1 MPTSSCL
8 IVCERSRRKGRRSR
22 SNITGRVRDSRRHRW
37 AYNIPIYFVKK
48 YFFYLFLTRSDSV
61 RCQRRWGSGCARAVS
76 KTRASARQ
84 TPLDIHETRGP
95 RAIPP
100 SLRMWSGKPGTIL
113 LLRLHFLLSRDFRVA
128 RAVCRVGFV
137 GFFSVFL
144 FLFICLT
151 ATRFYEQTYRLCVWR
166 PRQLGFCARSPL
178 SFSFSRCIAIYIY
191 RKRERESAAADRRN
205 KIHFVFGF
213 CLPRRKG
220 RDKSIQNFIVKRRTI
235 RLRRALDRLLRSCRR
250 LWERL
255 GRENCTS
262 GGFAPCVTCFSLSNF
277 YDTSQ

>member
-48 YFFYLFLTRSDSV
+48 YFFYWFLTRSDSV

-76 KTRASARQ
+76 QTRASARQ

-178 SFSFSRCIAIYIY
+178 SFSRCIAIYIY
-191 RKRERESAAADRRN
+191 RKRERESPQQQTDATRYILCLAFVCQEEKEEISRFRILLWKEERYDWGVRWIVFCAAADDS
-205 KIHFVFGF
+205 
-213 CLPRRKG
+213 G
-220 RDKSIQNFIVKRRTI
+220 RDLEEKIAQVGGS
-235 RLRRALDRLLRSCRR
+235 LR
-250 LWERL
+250 
-255 GRENCTS
+255 
-262 GGFAPCVTCFSLSNF
+262 V
-277 YDTSQ
+277 